1 MDLLLV
7 VARLLLAA
15 VFATAGTTKLRDRAG
30 FQHTLHEFG
39 LPHAPL
45 AIAGIAIPI
54 VELVIA
60 VALLVPPTAWW
71 GAAGALAMLPLF
83 SIAVAYNLIRGRNPQ
98 CHCFGQLHST
108 PVGLADAGPKRGA
121 GARHCACDLA
131 RAEPS
136 RRQRAGVDHRLD
148 GCRNRTSVLAIVA
161 CAGIGVLAWFF
172 DQLFA
177 QHGRVLVRLD
187 ALEQQ
192 VATLTAGRQPVGQ
205 REPPAGLTV
214 GAPAPTFTLP
224 SLTGQEGVPS

>member
-1 MDLLLV
+1 M

-39 LPHAPL
+39 LPHASL

-60 VALLVPPTAWW
+60 VALACSGATAWW

-108 PVGLADAGPKRGA
+108 PVGWRTLVRTLVLALVAVPVIWRGPNRPGGSA
-121 GARHCACDLA
+121 LEWITGL
-131 RAEPS
+131 S
-136 RRQRAGVDHRLD
+136 GVETALL
-148 GCRNRTSVLAIVA
+148 VPAIVA

-177 QHGRVLVRLD
+177 QHGRVLVRLN

-192 VATLTAGRQPVGQ
+192 VATLTAGPGNPSDSVSL
-205 REPPAGLTV
+205 PPD
-214 GAPAPTFTLP
+214 
-224 SLTGQEGVPS
+224 